1 MSIGAKHWALAQ
13 TVEGG
18 SSPRI
23 VLFFLADW
31 IIGDDQVE
39 CWPSV
44 ETLAFETGMNRQT
57 IMKATA
63 ALERQGLIEKHVEWS
78 GLRKRVFYRLRG
90 FDPVEWKKSTRP
102 QSPNSRTSE
111 IVDVRNPGCT
121 ESRTSEIPYHGGTK
135 SRTADGTKS
144 HTTDGTKS
152 RTGTGNNR
160 DIQGITGTSMSPL
173 APASDELALT
183 PEVETPVE
191 KEKPKAK
198 TSRRKPST
206 PCPWDEGSSIPE
218 ELADWSAENFPTI
231 DASEEFR
238 KFVGW
243 ALSKDMRYARW
254 DQAFRNWMGN
264 ALKFSQQR
272 GGNGGG
278 NYRSKR
284 QPTCPGDWENEFKGV
299 DYTRGAVM
307 KEFTPEE
314 SARLATLAEEMNF

>member
-1 MSIGAKHWALAQ
+1 MSVGAKHWALAQ

-160 DIQGITGTSMSPL
+160 DIQGITGTSISPL
-173 APASDELALT
+173 APASDAPAPSAAVDGELF
-183 PEVETPVE
+183 PELQDYGPRMRCEPE
-191 KEKPKAK
+191 KV
-198 TSRRKPST
+198 RQLYNQ
-206 PCPWDEGSSIPE
+206 ILPE
-218 ELADWSAENFPTI
+218 LPECQI
-231 DASEEFR
+231 
-238 KFVGW
+238 
-243 ALSKDMRYARW
+243 LSKTRRTHIEARFRQLAKEEGFTTSKEVLDGFRIFFEGVKRSDFLMGRK
-254 DQAFRNWMGN
+254 DQGIGRTRAFR
-264 ALKFSQQR
+264 ADL
-272 GGNGGG
+272 
-278 NYRSKR
+278 
-284 QPTCPGDWENEFKGV
+284 DWL
-299 DYTRGAVM
+299 M
-307 KEFTPEE
+307 KESNFIKVCEGKY
-314 SARLATLAEEMNF
+314 MNSNS